1 MAPRAV
7 IAPATGCLMGIQMVD
22 QWTSWKKFPE
32 AKRGEH
38 LDAPLGPGIYEL
50 RRATSGEMLGFG
62 HTPNVAVT
70 LSRHMTPSLWERMRG
85 KMTLDLRD
93 IEYRTMA
100 ATSRQSARDHAA
112 NIERRREAY
121 FGRLAM
127 R

>member
-1 MAPRAV
+1 
-7 IAPATGCLMGIQMVD
+7 MGFVMVD

-32 AKRGEH
+32 PKRGEH

-50 RRATSGEMLGFG
+50 RRSTSGEMLGFG
-62 HTPNVAVT
+62 HSPNVAAT
-70 LSRHMTPSLWERMRG
+70 LTRQMAPSFWERVRG

-100 ATSRQSARDHAA
+100 AASKQSARDHAA
-112 NIERRREAY
+112 NIERRRADY
-121 FGRLAM
+121 WGRLAV